1 MERSKKRAFQEL
13 VAWQI
18 GQGTHGLVPCGTTGE
33 SPALHDDEARRI
45 IALCVEVAKG
55 RAPVIAGTGTNST
68 GHTIELTRQAKE
80 AGADAAL
87 IVCPYYNKP
96 TQEGLF
102 QHFKTVHD
110 AVDLPIIIYNIP
122 GRSAVDM
129 TNATMARLAKLPNIV
144 GVKDA
149 TNDLARPLRMRREI
163 GAGFCLLSG
172 EDATAVAYLA
182 QGGDGCI
189 SVTANVAPRL
199 CSEMHEAWQRG
210 DVKTVREINE
220 RLIPLHD
227 ALFAET
233 SPAPVKYAA
242 SLLGRC
248 TAEVRQPLWA
258 THARNAA
265 EGAAGDAR
273 RRPPQLM
280 RTADRYVAQNRRAR
294 HDYLIED
301 TIEAG
306 VVLRGTEVKVLRQGQ
321 ASITE
326 AYADQSGGELF
337 LVNAN
342 IPEYAASAHFNHQ
355 PRRPRKLLLHRK
367 QMNRLLGAIQR
378 DGITVVPL
386 SIYFNERGRAKVE
399 LGLARGKRK
408 ADKRQAE
415 KQRDW
420 QRSRARILRE
430 QNA

>member
-1 MERSKKRAFQEL
+1 MFKGSLVALITPFRDRELDEGAFQDH

-18 GQGTHGLVPCGTTGE
+18 DQGTHGLVPCGTTGE
-33 SPALHDDEARRI
+33 SPALADDEQKRLVS
-45 IALCVEVAKG
+45 LCVEVAKAK
-55 RAPVIAGTGTNST
+55 RIPVIAGTGTNST
-68 GHTIELTRQAKE
+68 EHTIALTRQAKE

-102 QHFKTVHD
+102 HHFKTVHD

-129 TNATMARLAKLPNIV
+129 TNSTMARLAKLPNII

-149 TNDLARPLRMRREI
+149 TNDLARPLRMRGEI
-163 GAGFCLLSG
+163 GAEFCLLSG
-172 EDATAVAYLA
+172 EDGTAVAYLA

-210 DVKTVREINE
+210 DVKTVRQINE

-258 THARNAA
+258 IMPETQQKVQQAMR
-265 EGAAGDAR
+265 GAG
-273 RRPPQLM
+273 
-280 RTADRYVAQNRRAR
+280 
-294 HDYLIED
+294 
-301 TIEAG
+301 
-306 VVLRGTEVKVLRQGQ
+306 
-321 ASITE
+321 
-326 AYADQSGGELF
+326 
-337 LVNAN
+337 
-342 IPEYAASAHFNHQ
+342 
-355 PRRPRKLLLHRK
+355 LL
-367 QMNRLLGAIQR
+367 N
-378 DGITVVPL
+378 
-386 SIYFNERGRAKVE
+386 
-399 LGLARGKRK
+399 
-408 ADKRQAE
+408 
-415 KQRDW
+415 
-420 QRSRARILRE
+420 
-430 QNA
+430 